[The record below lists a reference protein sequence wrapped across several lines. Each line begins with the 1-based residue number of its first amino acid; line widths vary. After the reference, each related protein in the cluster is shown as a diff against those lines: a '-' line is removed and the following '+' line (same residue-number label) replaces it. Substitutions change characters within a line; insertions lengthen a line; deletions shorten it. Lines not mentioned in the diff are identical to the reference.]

1 MDVHELQDSEE
12 VSTVWVKNRNSN
24 LIKMNNT
31 KLLMAGMKRKDAI
44 KLGIAKLDKSE
55 KQISRVE
62 RATLSWFAKILISN
76 WWKTWR

>member
-1 MDVHELQDSEE
+1 MDVHELQDSEK

-62 RATLSWFAKILISN
+62 RATLS
-76 WWKTWR
+76 